1 MTIVSTHILDVA
13 SGAPAAGVPVSLSLD
28 GAEVGHGSTDADG
41 RLRVS
46 QDAGSGTYV
55 LRFDT
60 RGLSD
65 FYPSVSVEFVVAP
78 GQDRYHVP
86 LLISPFGYTTY
97 RGS

>member
-1 MTIVSTHILDVA
+1 MTVVSTHILDV
-13 SGAPAAGVPVSLSLD
+13 STGAPAAGVTVTLSLE
-28 GAEVGHGSTDADG
+28 GAEVSRGETDADG
-41 RLRVS
+41 RLRIAE
-46 QDAGSGTYV
+46 DATPGTYL

-60 RGLSD
+60 RQLSD

-78 GQDRYHVP
+78 GQARYHVP